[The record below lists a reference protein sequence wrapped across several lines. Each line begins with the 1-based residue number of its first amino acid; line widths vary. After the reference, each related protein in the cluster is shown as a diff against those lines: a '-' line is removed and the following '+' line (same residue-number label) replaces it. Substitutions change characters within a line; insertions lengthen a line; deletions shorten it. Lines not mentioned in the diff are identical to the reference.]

1 MHVSQVF
8 VHSKRKLK
16 KLHENRQTDGYHPSE
31 SDHQSSKGLSCK
43 PNIVWFAPLGA
54 SVKSLVFVVGERPVM
69 ALVAGDR
76 RLDTAALATALGLD
90 GEVERADAELA
101 RRASGFAIGAIA
113 PVGHAEPLAIA
124 IDASLGRFA
133 TLHAAAGHPRC
144 VFATSFDE
152 LVRLT
157 GGVVSAAIS
166 S

>member
-1 MHVSQVF
+1 MW
-8 VHSKRKLK
+8 
-16 KLHENRQTDGYHPSE
+16 
-31 SDHQSSKGLSCK
+31 CK

-54 SVKSLVFVVGERPVM
+54 IVKSLVFVVGERPVM

-76 RLDTAALATALGLD
+76 RLDTAALAATLGLD

-113 PVGHAEPLAIA
+113 PVGHAQPLAIA

-144 VFATSFDE
+144 VFATSLDE